1 MITREAL
8 EEINKE
14 LDSIPVKGK
23 AYVMVNERVKA
34 FRKLMPNG
42 TITTDILSN
51 DNGVVTMKT
60 TISDEEGRVLATGL
74 SYEKEG
80 NGNIN
85 RTSYIENCETSA
97 VGRALGFLGI
107 GIDKSMASADEVA
120 NAIIQQGE
128 AEMKEQAESTPAS
141 EAEMTTIKS
150 LCKKKGK
157 SFSGWLKNLK
167 KEEADVNGLEAGQML
182 RYLNGLPDKEEK

>member
-107 GIDKSMASADEVA
+107 GIDK
-120 NAIIQQGE
+120 
-128 AEMKEQAESTPAS
+128 
-141 EAEMTTIKS
+141 
-150 LCKKKGK
+150 
-157 SFSGWLKNLK
+157 
-167 KEEADVNGLEAGQML
+167 
-182 RYLNGLPDKEEK
+182 